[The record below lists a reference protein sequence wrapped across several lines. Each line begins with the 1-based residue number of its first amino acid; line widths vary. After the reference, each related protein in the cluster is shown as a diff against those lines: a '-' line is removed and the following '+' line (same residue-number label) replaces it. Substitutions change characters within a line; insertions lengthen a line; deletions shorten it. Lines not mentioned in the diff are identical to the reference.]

1 MIGVMISQA
10 NTLDYLHAINLF
22 PKVIHTC
29 PSEPS
34 MDEHDKKDGYF
45 FTSDGSLVL
54 SSLLQILTII
64 FHPV

>member
-1 MIGVMISQA
+1 MHTHMSIG
-10 NTLDYLHAINLF
+10 AI
-22 PKVIHTC
+22 H
-29 PSEPS
+29 
-34 MDEHDKKDGYF
+34 DEHAKKDGYF